1 MAFETPFIPGEL
13 LLGNFQNIGRSKLK
27 LTDWQLI
34 EDTNSAEIVSDPYR
48 RTQQDKEM
56 DKAHFLL
63 DLKTRT
69 LIRNS
74 RTHIIL
80 RQSTRGR
87 FRSKIHIYNY

>member
-1 MAFETPFIPGEL
+1 M
-13 LLGNFQNIGRSKLK
+13 
-27 LTDWQLI
+27 I

-80 RQSTRGR
+80 RQSTRGH
-87 FRSKIHIYNY
+87 FRSKIIINESQILTKEILSSDLSRASPIISDVNR